1 MHVKVEKKLRDC
13 DHVLVNLADLYI
25 FLTDNSSVCIGC
37 PMGKSIHGRPNEKD
51 FMKYLPW
58 FLKDNPGLK
67 CAKG

>member
-1 MHVKVEKKLRDC
+1 MHVNQSQ
-13 DHVLVNLADLYI
+13 VLMCK
-25 FLTDNSSVCIGC
+25 FFSDNSSVCIGC